1 MPVASTRGLRVGTPS
16 TALTGLG
23 ARARA
28 WASSGERPWLAIV
41 VLIYAGLA
49 VVVTRPLSLVAGSHV
64 TFTPA
69 GDQLWIMGILEWQRH
84 ALFEQPD
91 RFFAGH
97 FFYGS
102 GNALFG
108 SDLVLGFLPI
118 TGIIA
123 WLTDNPTLA
132 FSVAYIA
139 SFVLNALAMYAAA
152 YTILG
157 SRAGALVAGVVY
169 AFGPAQLAYV
179 NHPQFA
185 AAWWV
190 PLAVLF
196 AVRFA
201 RHLRWTDAALA
212 LLMVWMQFVTCVH
225 LGLHAGLA
233 VAALAGP
240 SAIWR
245 IGTRRDWRLTLRLLA
260 VGLAGAILFA
270 PIVRG
275 YLDFAEAWRA
285 ERHITEVWS
294 GSAQISDYLSPS
306 ARLGWYNALN
316 DHFSVVPTGER
327 RIFPGFIPPV
337 LALIGV
343 GLGFWWRGAAWWGR
357 RRILVALLVLAAG
370 GVLLSLGPNW
380 RWDGETTDIELP
392 YRALYDTLPPL
403 RAVRVAARFSLLA
416 HTAIALLAAVGV
428 AATLHR
434 LRSRPR
440 SALLGSL
447 VLAGIVMLEVFPNSL
462 PVYPT
467 PNQPALLEALRRSRD
482 GPVLIVPVTRN
493 DEVAPTWLASL
504 ARSGPLVNGY
514 SGHLWEQVWYF
525 RDLTMGRSVTE
536 ANAIAAG
543 LSAAGVRNVIV
554 DKTALDV
561 GGRMWTAVES
571 GPHAEAAIAV
581 DHMTL
586 IRLRP
591 PANAPS
597 HDWNDLRA
605 DLLVTNASPSIGL
618 SVPLILENTA
628 DRPWTPPGDSRV
640 RALELSWIGPGGEV
654 VDSFSY
660 DILPP
665 PFLSPGRVQHRPVR
679 LLTPPDSGDYRL
691 RGRVDGV
698 EIFNQSVRVGVV
710 PNAPF
715 RADGQGLYAE
725 LTLRTPESL
734 EAPPGDHLP
743 LHVDALNTGVVAWG
757 LSHDPMAPSTDA
769 PSAAGPEVIRLGW
782 RWFRIDLDGSEHHLP
797 DLEGRIVSD
806 WRRYI
811 STPPGSG
818 HTFVGALPAPTEP
831 GRYVARISMLAELM
845 AWFDI
850 EPIEIRVVVT
860 P

>member
-1 MPVASTRGLRVGTPS
+1 M
-16 TALTGLG
+16 
-23 ARARA
+23 
-28 WASSGERPWLAIV
+28 
-41 VLIYAGLA
+41 
-49 VVVTRPLSLVAGSHV
+49 VTWPLSLVAGSHV

-97 FFYGS
+97 FFFGS

-108 SDLVLGFLPI
+108 SDLLLGFLPI
-118 TGIIA
+118 SGVVA
-123 WLTDNPTLA
+123 WLTGNPTLA

-139 SFVLNALAMYAAA
+139 SFFLNALAMYAAA

-157 SRAGALVAGVVY
+157 SRPGALVAGVVY
-169 AFGPAQLAYV
+169 AFAPAQLAYV

-240 SAIWR
+240 SAIWH
-245 IGTRRDWRLTLRLLA
+245 IGTRRDWQLTLRLLA
-260 VGLAGAILFA
+260 LGVAGAVLFA

-275 YLDFAEAWRA
+275 YLDFSEAWRA
-285 ERHITEVWS
+285 ERDITEVWS

-306 ARLGWYNALN
+306 ARLGWYNALRE
-316 DHFSVVPTGER
+316 HFAVVPTGER

-343 GLGFWWRGAAWWGR
+343 GLGFSWRGAAWWGQR
-357 RRILVALLVLAAG
+357 RLLVALLALAAG

-392 YRALYDTLPPL
+392 YRALYDALPPL
-403 RAVRVAARFSLLA
+403 RAVRVAARFTLLA

-428 AATLHR
+428 AAALHR
-434 LRSRPR
+434 LRLRPR
-440 SALLGSL
+440 LALLGSL
-447 VLAGIVMLEVFPNSL
+447 ILAGVVMLEVSPVNL

-467 PNQPALLEALRRSRD
+467 PNQPALLEALRRSQD
-482 GPVLIVPVTRN
+482 GPVLVLPVSRQ
-493 DEVAPTWLASL
+493 ERVARTWLASL
-504 ARSGPLVNGY
+504 SRSGPLVNGY
-514 SGHLWEQVWYF
+514 SGHLWQQVTYF
-525 RDLTMGRSVTE
+525 RDLTEGRSVTE
-536 ANAIAAG
+536 ADDIAVG
-543 LSAAGVRNVIV
+543 LSAAGVRTVIV
-554 DKTALDV
+554 DKAALGV
-561 GGRMWTAVES
+561 GGRMWTAIET
-571 GPHAEAAIAV
+571 GPHAEEAIAV
-581 DHMTL
+581 DHLTL

-591 PANAPS
+591 PATAPS
-597 HDWNDLRA
+597 HDWKDLRA
-605 DLLVTNASPSIGL
+605 DLLVAQILPSAGQ

-628 DRPWTPPGDSRV
+628 DRPWTPQGDSRI
-640 RALELSWIGPGGEV
+640 RALELFWIGPDGETV
-654 VDSFSY
+654 AGSSF

-665 PFLSPGRVQHRPVR
+665 PFLSPGQVQHRRVR
-679 LLTPPDSGDYRL
+679 ILTPPASGDYRL

-698 EIFNQSVRVGVV
+698 EIFNQAVRVGAV

-715 RADGQGLYAE
+715 QADGQGLYAD
-725 LTLRTPESL
+725 LTLRTPEDF
-734 EAPPGDHLP
+734 EVPPGDPLP

-757 LSHDPMAPSTDA
+757 LWRDPRVPGAAASTG
-769 PSAAGPEVIRLGW
+769 AGSDVIRLGW
-782 RWFRIDLDGSEHHLP
+782 RWFRIDPDGSEHHLP
-797 DLEGRIVSD
+797 ELEGRILPD
-806 WRRYI
+806 WRRYVA
-811 STPPGSG
+811 TPPGIG
-818 HTFVGALPAPTEP
+818 HTFTGTLPAPTEP
-831 GRYVARISMLAELM
+831 GRYVARVSMLAELM

-850 EPIEIRVVVT
+850 EPLEIEVVVT